1 MINKLF
7 LSYFSQLAPIL
18 ISFIALPLIY
28 ARVPIEDI
36 GRYESTL
43 FLGALLLVFSRLSLP
58 SVYFRHKLKEETSSL
73 FIIRI
78 LEILCCL
85 LFFLMAV
92 IFLTTEITHLLIEN
106 CYFISLIVLIL
117 IEALKKD
124 IQSDENYLLAI
135 KIFVSCAIFVQCIKV
150 MFVLYGY
157 ASYSG
162 LLVGDILLNFV
173 YLIVYVVYRKRL
185 INIPRIR
192 DIATSLGFLNFD
204 KKYWLTLYLHHVISF
219 VNQHLVKIIVIMY
232 LSSSDMALL
241 ALSIKI
247 LLPISLSM
255 DAFFYWLSPLVFK
268 GKVKTTVYHILI
280 VFGLGALFL
289 VFAELFY
296 DVIFLMIFPEIFIE
310 SKSIFMILLFAQIL
324 NIVYRISAVQ
334 ILASSNVSVLLI
346 ITTINFIFSACIIY
360 IVDFELSLEIVASI
374 TIIQSLVQVCSIYA
388 YTRYN
393 SQPA

>member
-1 MINKLF
+1 MIKKIT
-7 LSYFSQLAPIL
+7 LSYFSQVAPIL

-28 ARVPIEDI
+28 SRVPIEDI

-43 FLGALLLVFSRLSLP
+43 FIGALLLIFSRLSLP
-58 SVYFRHKLKEETSSL
+58 SVYFRHKLKEEASSL

-85 LFFLMAV
+85 LCFVLVV
-92 IFLTTEITHLLIEN
+92 IFLTTEITHLLIEK

-117 IEALKKD
+117 IEALNKD
-124 IQSDENYLLAI
+124 IQTDENYLLAI

-150 MFVLYGY
+150 MFVFNGY

-173 YLIVYVVYRKRL
+173 YLIVYVVYRQRL
-185 INIPRIR
+185 LKIPRIR
-192 DIATSLGFLNFD
+192 DIVASLGYLNFD
-204 KKYWLTLYLHHVISF
+204 KKYWLTLYAHHVMSF
-219 VNQHLVKIIVIMY
+219 VNQHLAKIIVIMY
-232 LSSSDMALL
+232 LSTSDMALL

-247 LLPISLSM
+247 LLPISLSV
-255 DAFFYWLSPLVFK
+255 DAFIYWLSPLVFK
-268 GKVKTTVYHILI
+268 GKFKTTAYHVLAI
-280 VFGLGALFL
+280 FGIGALLL

-310 SKSIFMILLFAQIL
+310 SKSIFMILLFGQIL
-324 NIVYRISAVQ
+324 NVVYRISAVQ

-346 ITTINFIFSACIIY
+346 ITTINLLVSACMIY
-360 IVDFELSLEIVASI
+360 IVDIELSLKIVASI
-374 TIIQSLVQVCSIYA
+374 TIIQALVQVASIYA
-388 YTRYN
+388 YSRYN
-393 SQPA
+393 TKPA